1 MFASKRLF
9 TPIILSV
16 LFLTTPLYGNYQD
29 LPFIPPVYNYTTNNY
44 KAGNQNWSIRQGKNG
59 IIYFGNNNG
68 LLSFDGVNWVLHNL
82 PNNLSVKSIFIDKNY
97 SPERIFVGSFEE
109 FGYFEQNETGQLIY
123 HSIKSMVNDY
133 TFHNDE
139 IWSINSFGD
148 KIYFQSF
155 SRIFVYDGR
164 DVDIIDPNPAVL
176 YFFPTNDK
184 IYAQLINYGFAVFD
198 GESFEEII
206 DRKSLNDDDIVSVFQ
221 IEEDYILAT
230 SKSGFYKFS
239 HEQGLLTKWKTEL
252 EDELGEAIINRAIMI
267 DSNQFIIGTINKGL
281 YAFNNKGEV
290 LWNIDRNNGLIN
302 NTILALKRD
311 RSNNIWVALDN
322 GIANIRTQSPYTIF
336 EPEDTQIGLVEE
348 ILYLNNNMYLA
359 TNQGVYIYSTSNNT
373 FSPIPDLDIQSWF
386 IKSFDEQIF
395 IGHNFGTSMLVN
407 NKNIPV
413 IGANTGGMDMK
424 QATINGQNILIEA
437 TYTSLYIYKQNN
449 MGLWTFSHAING
461 FSDLIKNIEIDHTG
475 NIWAGHMYK
484 GVYKIR
490 LDDDLQNIAEIEN
503 ITSLPF
509 PHSKQSPHLKMMKL
523 KGRIILTD
531 GVNFYTY
538 DDIKN
543 EIILF
548 DLLNNNLPG
557 LSDTYSIVQVNN
569 NLFWF
574 IRDNE
579 YTLVSFEEE
588 KYIIKDHIPY
598 SILKN
603 PPNVGR
609 ASIFVSESGTSY
621 FSLNGGIGK
630 YSLKNVDI
638 IRDTT
643 IVLQF
648 SSIKHF
654 SRNNTELHYLNPM
667 VKGEI
672 EFGHNNIEFSFTY
685 PEFSKATVKIES
697 FLEGYDNRWVNS
709 DEYRSIS
716 YNNLP
721 AGDYI
726 LYARVTDS
734 SKRELSSLTYYF
746 KIKNPWYKTLYA
758 YLSYII
764 ILLLIIGLMSRN
776 HIQKTI
782 RKKSEEFAEQENKRL
797 IQIEQQERQIDKLRT
812 EKLEAD
818 LTYKGKELA
827 NATMLIINHA
837 EFLIKLKSQIQQYTL
852 QGKINRIESKTLQ
865 SMIGENISHED
876 EWSVFQENFDLIHEN
891 FFRNLKERYP
901 SLTPSDLKLCTLLRL
916 NYTTKEIAKLLNIS
930 IRGVESARYRL
941 RKKLLLE
948 ETDNL
953 IDFLIKFR

>member
-1 MFASKRLF
+1 MMVASKRFNSSILIYF
-9 TPIILSV
+9 LLLTP
-16 LFLTTPLYGNYQD
+16 TLYANGQD
-29 LPFIPPVYNYTTNNY
+29 IPFIPPVYNYTTNNY
-44 KAGNQNWSIRQGKNG
+44 KAGNQNWSIAQGENG

-82 PNNLSVKSIFIDKNY
+82 PNNLSVKSILIDKNY
-97 SPERIFVGSFEE
+97 SSERIFVGSFEE
-109 FGYFEQNETGQLIY
+109 FGYFERNKTGQLVY
-123 HSIKSMVNDY
+123 HSIKNMVNDY
-133 TFHNDE
+133 IFHNDE

-155 SRIFVYDGR
+155 SRIFVYDGK
-164 DVDIIDPNPAVL
+164 DVNIIDPNPAVL
-176 YFFPTNDK
+176 YFFPIDDK
-184 IYAQLINYGFAVFD
+184 IYAQLINYGLAIFD
-198 GESFEEII
+198 GESFEEVL
-206 DRKSLNDDDIVSVFQ
+206 DRESLKDDDIVS
-221 IEEDYILAT
+221 ILKIDEDYILAT
-230 SKSGFYKFS
+230 SKNGFFKYS
-239 HEQGLLTKWKTEL
+239 HEKGSLSKWKTEL
-252 EDELGEAIINRAIMI
+252 EDELGEAIINRAIMV

-281 YAFNNKGEV
+281 YAFTNKGEV

-302 NTILALKRD
+302 NTILALMSD
-311 RSNNIWVALDN
+311 RSNNLWVALDN

-336 EPEDTQIGLVEE
+336 EPKDLQIGLVEE
-348 ILYLNNNMYLA
+348 ILYLNNNIYLA
-359 TNQGVYIYSTSNNT
+359 TNQGVYIYSTSDNT

-395 IGHNFGTSMLVN
+395 IGHNFGTSKLVN
-407 NKNIPV
+407 DKNTPV
-413 IGANTGGMDMK
+413 IGASTGGTDMK
-424 QATINGQNILIEA
+424 SATINGQNILIEA
-437 TYTSLYIYKQNN
+437 TYTSLYLYKQNN
-449 MGLWTFSHAING
+449 IGIWTFSHTING

-484 GVYKIR
+484 GVFKIR
-490 LDDDLQNIAEIEN
+490 LDDDLQNIAKIEN
-503 ITSLPF
+503 ITSLPY
-509 PHSKQSPHLKMMKL
+509 PYSNQSQLKMMKL

-531 GVNFYTY
+531 GKNFYTY

-557 LSDTYSIVQVNN
+557 LADTYRIVQVNN

-579 YTLVSFEEE
+579 YTLVSYEEE
-588 KYIIKDHIPY
+588 RYMIKDHIPY
-598 SILKN
+598 STLKN
-603 PPNVGR
+603 PPNMGR
-609 ASIFVSESGTSY
+609 ANVFVSESGTSF

-630 YSLKNVDI
+630 YELNNGDI
-638 IRDTT
+638 IRNLS
-643 IVLQF
+643 IALQF
-648 SSIKHF
+648 SSISYF
-654 SRNNTELHYLNPM
+654 SRNNHELHYLNPM
-667 VKGEI
+667 IKGEI
-672 EFGHNNIEFSFTY
+672 EFEYNNIEFSFIY
-685 PEFSKATVKIES
+685 PEFSKTTVKIES

-709 DEYRSIS
+709 DEYRSVS

-746 KIKNPWYKTLYA
+746 KIKNPWYKTWYA

-764 ILLLIIGLMSRN
+764 VLLLIIGLMSSN

-782 RKKSEEFAEQENKRL
+782 HKKSEEFAKQENKRL
-797 IQIEQQERQIDKLRT
+797 IQLEEQETQIDKLRT

-827 NATMLIINHA
+827 NATMLIINHT
-837 EFLIKLKSQIQQYTL
+837 EFLTKLKSQIQQYTI
-852 QGKINRIESKTLQ
+852 QGKINRTESKTLQ
-865 SMIGENISHED
+865 NMIGENITYDD

-916 NYTTKEIAKLLNIS
+916 NYSTKEIAKLLNIS

-953 IDFLIKFR
+953 INFLIKFR